1 MYRQTDT
8 QKYRNKDGLKTYTWT
23 DRQSN
28 KESEKNTKKKERRKE
43 WKKESRKERKH
54 HNCYRKVRGANA
66 IIAMMIKNDLK
77 SLFAS

>member
-43 WKKESRKERKH
+43 
-54 HNCYRKVRGANA
+54 
-66 IIAMMIKNDLK
+66 
-77 SLFAS
+77 